1 MLLISTSCAISNSS
15 EDNIQNSLDANQLEF
30 LEWEPSSDFS
40 NIIIKVHGYNDY
52 SNSFNVSGKYFA
64 NHGIKSLS
72 FDLNGF
78 GKNTNAGEWFG
89 LKLHV
94 KNIFNIVKKIRN
106 KYPKKKIFLMGESMG
121 GAITISLL
129 EKQKNIPI
137 DGVILVAPAIWNFTE
152 TNFFKS
158 FSLKIMSN
166 IFPNL
171 KINGKGL
178 IEVTASNNNEM
189 LKELSKD
196 KFFIHKPSLES
207 LRGIIKLMD
216 ESFLDAKKYFKNPAF
231 KTLILV
237 PLKDEIVPRKPLI
250 SIISDLNDQN
260 NFLKKIKINLYQ
272 DSLHM
277 ILRDLQGHQV
287 MDDIKN
293 WVFEDN
299 DKNYYDNTFILK
311 KLKEAKFV
319 HRLDK

>member
-1 MLLISTSCAISNSS
+1 
-15 EDNIQNSLDANQLEF
+15 
-30 LEWEPSSDFS
+30 
-40 NIIIKVHGYNDY
+40 
-52 SNSFNVSGKYFA
+52 
-64 NHGIKSLS
+64 
-72 FDLNGF
+72 
-78 GKNTNAGEWFG
+78 
-89 LKLHV
+89 
-94 KNIFNIVKKIRN
+94 
-106 KYPKKKIFLMGESMG
+106 MGESMG

-250 SIISDLNDQN
+250 SIISDLNEQN